1 MEKGEERLIEAVQ
14 NNTIPLTAVLEIARA
29 KNDDGDLGDM
39 VEEAYKSGQLKGH
52 QLKDAKR

>member
-1 MEKGEERLIEAVQ
+1 MQ